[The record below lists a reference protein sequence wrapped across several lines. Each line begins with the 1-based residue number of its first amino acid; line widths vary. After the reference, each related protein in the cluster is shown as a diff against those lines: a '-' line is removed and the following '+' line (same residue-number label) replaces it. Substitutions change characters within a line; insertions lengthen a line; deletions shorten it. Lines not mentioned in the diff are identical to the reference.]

1 MKIAITGASGHIGN
15 VLCRELLKLGHKVR
29 ALVHSD
35 NVEHSHS
42 IEDLSLERIHG
53 DILNSDS
60 LIEFCAGSDVV
71 FHLAAKIS
79 IDGDPDGSLLRTNVE
94 GTENVIK
101 ACLAT
106 NVKRLIHFSSIHAY
120 KQAPFNEEL
129 SEKGDFVDSDDSC
142 YNYYKALG
150 EKSVQ
155 KGVEA
160 GLDAVILSP
169 TGVLGPFDYQ
179 PSFMGK
185 ALLDLYNGKL
195 PALVHGGFDWVDVR
209 DVVSSAIC
217 AMEKGRKGERY
228 LLSGRW
234 MSVRD
239 LMELF
244 AEITE
249 KQAPKFTSPVW
260 LAKAGLPFIRLHGKL
275 IKKPPLYTKEAMD
288 TLLYSNSH
296 ITARKAE
303 QELGHSSRSM
313 EEILRDEFTW
323 FKERN
328 FIK

>member
-160 GLDAVILSP
+160 GLDAVILS
-169 TGVLGPFDYQ
+169 
-179 PSFMGK
+179 
-185 ALLDLYNGKL
+185 L
-195 PALVHGGFDWVDVR
+195 P
-209 DVVSSAIC
+209 
-217 AMEKGRKGERY
+217 
-228 LLSGRW
+228 
-234 MSVRD
+234 
-239 LMELF
+239 
-244 AEITE
+244 
-249 KQAPKFTSPVW
+249 
-260 LAKAGLPFIRLHGKL
+260 
-275 IKKPPLYTKEAMD
+275 
-288 TLLYSNSH
+288 
-296 ITARKAE
+296 
-303 QELGHSSRSM
+303 
-313 EEILRDEFTW
+313 EF
-323 FKERN
+323 
-328 FIK
+328 